1 MSIDIHLY
9 RVYNGTKLS
18 NTSTNEPNRM
28 KKFEVGKKYI
38 IGHVEFVGDVTVEVI
53 SRTEKFVTI
62 KKFRE
67 TKRLKIKD
75 WGNREVAF
83 WGDDTIDALDEKI
96 A

>member
-1 MSIDIHLY
+1 
-9 RVYNGTKLS
+9 
-18 NTSTNEPNRM
+18 M

-67 TKRLKIKD
+67 TKRLKIKHI
-75 WGNREVAF
+75 F
-83 WGDDTIDALDEKI
+83 
-96 A
+96 